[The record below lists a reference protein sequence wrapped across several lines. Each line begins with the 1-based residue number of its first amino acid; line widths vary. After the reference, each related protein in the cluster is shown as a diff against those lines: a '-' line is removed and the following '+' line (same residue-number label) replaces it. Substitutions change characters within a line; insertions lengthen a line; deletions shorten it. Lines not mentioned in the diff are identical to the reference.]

1 MNWEGIRKDRGA
13 RSEMGLILF
22 IVRRGIHRRAAGWS
36 GLGLATIM
44 VITLAGIPARADE
57 ALLRRAFGAF
67 MRSAEELRIEAIPD
81 LYEGGY
87 ARITAVGKRVV
98 LIDGMRIDEATVNLV
113 GVSLDPAA
121 LHAGALKVLDFR
133 DSSFQARVLLR
144 SIQDYFNANR
154 IIDDMRLWVEDGY
167 LLGTGTV
174 NFRGQPARMR
184 MKGFFAVSGTTEVWF
199 YFETLHA
206 NNFPLPVPIIRDI
219 ERQINPII
227 NQQTWPVTFKIRALR
242 LDGQSLSLSSRGDGS
257 CPSCGGGQQPI
268 YNP

>member
-1 MNWEGIRKDRGA
+1 MRT
-13 RSEMGLILF
+13 
-22 IVRRGIHRRAAGWS
+22 IVFVAVRAVHRRAAAWS
-36 GLGLATIM
+36 GLGLVMLM
-44 VITLAGIPARADE
+44 VIALAGLPARADE
-57 ALLRRAFGAF
+57 TLLRRAFSAF

-98 LIDGMRIDEATVNLV
+98 LIDGMRVDEAMVNLV

-121 LHAGALKVLDFR
+121 LQAGALKVLDFR
-133 DSSFQARVLLR
+133 DSAFQAKVMLR
-144 SIQDYFNANR
+144 SVQEYFNANR

-174 NFRGQPARMR
+174 NFRGQQTRMR

-199 YFETLHA
+199 YFDTLHA
-206 NNFPLPVPIIRDI
+206 NNFPLPVAVIRDI
-219 ERQINPII
+219 ERQINPVI
-227 NQQTWPVTFKIRALR
+227 NQTTWPVTFKIRALR
-242 LDGQSLSLSSRGDGS
+242 LDAQSLSLSSRSDGS
-257 CPSCGGGQQPI
+257 CPSCGGGQQPV

>member
-1 MNWEGIRKDRGA
+1 MKWERMRKDRGA
-13 RSEMGLILF
+13 QTEMGLILF
-22 IVRRGIHRRAAGWS
+22 VALRGIHRRAAGWS
-36 GLGLATIM
+36 GLGLATFLIL
-44 VITLAGIPARADE
+44 TLAGIPARADE
-57 ALLRRAFGAF
+57 ALLRRAFSAF

-98 LIDGMRIDEATVNLV
+98 LIDGMRVDEAMVNLV

-121 LHAGALKVLDFR
+121 LQAGALKVLDFR
-133 DSSFQARVLLR
+133 DSAFQAKVMLR

-174 NFRGQPARMR
+174 NFRGQTTRMR

-199 YFETLHA
+199 YFDTLHA
-206 NNFPLPVPIIRDI
+206 NNFPLPVAVIRDI

-242 LDGQSLSLSSRGDGS
+242 LDGQSLSLSSRSDGT
-257 CPSCGGGQQPI
+257 CPACGGGQQPV